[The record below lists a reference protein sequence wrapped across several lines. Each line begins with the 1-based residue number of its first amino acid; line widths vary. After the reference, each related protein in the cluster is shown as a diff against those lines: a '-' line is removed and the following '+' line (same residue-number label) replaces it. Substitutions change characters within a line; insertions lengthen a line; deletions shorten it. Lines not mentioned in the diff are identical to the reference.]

1 MMGRAVTDPSTIP
14 GPALVT
20 GAGRER
26 EIGTAICRALAA
38 AGHAVAF
45 TVGPGGDGGALAAE
59 LGAEAI
65 EVDLADADAAAALID
80 AAAERLGALP
90 AVLVNNAALS
100 VNGGYAQMDAATLD
114 AHYAVNVRAPVLLS
128 CELARRHA
136 RGAAG
141 RIICLTSGQSL
152 GPMLDELPYATTK
165 AALEMFVRQ
174 LAPEV
179 MALGITVNA
188 VNPGVTD
195 TGWVDRR
202 DPRRRAAADARGPG
216 RRGRGRRAA
225 DRLAVLRRRRLGD
238 RTGDRLRGRLHP
250 PLAPAAVAARARSTA
265 GGDEHEH
272 GAADRQRRDADR
284 RQREAADE
292 RQRRRPSAPPAGR

>member
-1 MMGRAVTDPSTIP
+1 MAAVVTHPPRID

-45 TVGPGGDGGALAAE
+45 TVPPGGDGSALAAE
-59 LGAEAI
+59 LGAAAI
-65 EVDLADADAAAALID
+65 ELDLADAGAAGALLDAAT
-80 AAAERLGALP
+80 ERLGALP
-90 AVLVNNAALS
+90 SVLVNNAAVS
-100 VNGGYAQMDAATLD
+100 VNGGYAQLDAATLD
-114 AHYAVNVRAPVLLS
+114 AHYAVNVRAPALLS
-128 CELARRHA
+128 CELARRH
-136 RGAAG
+136 RPGEPG
-141 RIICLTSGQSL
+141 RIVCLTSGQSL

-195 TGWVDRR
+195 TGWVTDAIRA
-202 DPRRRAAADARGPG
+202 DVLPRM
-216 RRGRGRRAA
+216 
-225 DRLAVLRRRRLGD
+225 
-238 RTGDRLRGRLHP
+238 
-250 PLAPAAVAARARSTA
+250 
-265 GGDEHEH
+265 
-272 GAADRQRRDADR
+272 
-284 RQREAADE
+284 
-292 RQRRRPSAPPAGR
+292 PAGRIGSGEDAARLIGWLCSADAAWVTGQVIGSEGGFIRR

>member
-1 MMGRAVTDPSTIP
+1 MAGVVTHPP
-14 GPALVT
+14 RNLRPALVT

-45 TVGPGGDGGALAAE
+45 TVPPGGDGSALASE
-59 LGAEAI
+59 VGASVIEA
-65 EVDLADADAAAALID
+65 DLADPGAPAAVLDAAT
-80 AAAERLGALP
+80 ERLGALP
-90 AVLVNNAALS
+90 AVLVNNAAVS
-100 VNGGYAQMDAATLD
+100 VNGGYAEMDAATLD

-136 RGAAG
+136 PGEPG
-141 RIICLTSGQSL
+141 RIVCLTSGQSL

-179 MALGITVNA
+179 MGLGITVNA

-195 TGWVDRR
+195 TGWVTEEIRADVL
-202 DPRRRAAADARGPG
+202 PRM
-216 RRGRGRRAA
+216 
-225 DRLAVLRRRRLGD
+225 
-238 RTGDRLRGRLHP
+238 
-250 PLAPAAVAARARSTA
+250 
-265 GGDEHEH
+265 
-272 GAADRQRRDADR
+272 
-284 RQREAADE
+284 
-292 RQRRRPSAPPAGR
+292 PAGRIGESEDAARLIAWLCSDDARWITGQVIGSEGGFIRR